1 LATIANTESVCSK
14 QQEIASLAAGV
25 ETPWPRITVVVPSRD
40 RPLLLRRALWS
51 ILTQRYEG
59 EIECVVSFDGSDG
72 SLPALPLPP
81 RRTLRAVRNDRTPG
95 ASGARNTGAI
105 AATGSLLAFCD
116 DDDEWLPDKLRDQ
129 VIALR
134 NAPQP
139 SAAGCGIY
147 ISYREKT
154 AVRIPKNEGITFED
168 LLRSR
173 YPELGPSTILVRRD
187 DFFGRIGPYDE
198 SVPGS
203 YAEDYDWLLRAAR
216 LGPIAIVRKPLA
228 RIYWHEASLFG
239 GRWNMVIDALQYIID
254 KHANLRRD
262 RRGLGRI
269 YGQIAVAHGA
279 AQRPS
284 DARKWAWRT
293 LLLDWRQPRAYLA
306 LLIWA
311 GLSPQLLLHTLRR
324 FGRGL

>member
-1 LATIANTESVCSK
+1 MVATNGNTESVRW
-14 QQEIASLAAGV
+14 QQEEMPSPAAGV

-40 RPLLLRRALWS
+40 RPLLLKRALSS

-72 SLPALPLPP
+72 TLPDLPLPP

-95 ASGARNTGAI
+95 ASGARNAGAM

-116 DDDEWLPDKLRDQ
+116 DDDEWLPDKLREQ
-129 VIALR
+129 LVAFR
-134 NAPQP
+134 NAARP

-147 ISYREKT
+147 ISYRNKT
-154 AVRIPKNEGITFED
+154 AVRIPKSTEITVEH

-173 YPELGPSTILVRRD
+173 YPELGPSTILVRRE

-216 LGPIAIVRKPLA
+216 VGPIAIARKPLA

-239 GRWNMVIDALQYIID
+239 GRWNTVIDALQYIVE
-254 KHANLRRD
+254 KHTSLGRD

-269 YGQIAVAHGA
+269 YGQIAIAHG
-279 AQRPS
+279 
-284 DARKWAWRT
+284 
-293 LLLDWRQPRAYLA
+293 
-306 LLIWA
+306 
-311 GLSPQLLLHTLRR
+311 
-324 FGRGL
+324 